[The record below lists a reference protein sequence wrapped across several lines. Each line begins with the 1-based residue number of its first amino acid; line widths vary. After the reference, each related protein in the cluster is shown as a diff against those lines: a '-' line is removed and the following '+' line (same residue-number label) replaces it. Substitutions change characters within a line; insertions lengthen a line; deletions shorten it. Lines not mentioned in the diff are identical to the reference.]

1 MWPQNFKKYVFEAE
15 NDLGSR
21 TFEVT
26 LKKGKQR
33 QPLNVR
39 TCKSRNEPRFA
50 SCLDPNSPTYN
61 ANNAAYAEKAASVL
75 VFGVWSMLRLL

>member
-33 QPLNVR
+33 QPLNVHVHV
-39 TCKSRNEPRFA
+39 K
-50 SCLDPNSPTYN
+50 
-61 ANNAAYAEKAASVL
+61 AEMNRA
-75 VFGVWSMLRLL
+75 LLHV

>member
-26 LKKGKQR
+26 LKKGKQFR
-33 QPLNVR
+33 QPLNVHV
-39 TCKSRNEPRFA
+39 K
-50 SCLDPNSPTYN
+50 
-61 ANNAAYAEKAASVL
+61 AEMNRA
-75 VFGVWSMLRLL
+75 LLHV